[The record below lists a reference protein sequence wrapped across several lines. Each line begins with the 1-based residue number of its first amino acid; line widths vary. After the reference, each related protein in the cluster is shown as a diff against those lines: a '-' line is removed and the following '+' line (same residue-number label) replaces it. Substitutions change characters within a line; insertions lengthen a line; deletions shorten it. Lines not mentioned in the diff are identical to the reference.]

1 MDIERDVM
9 REIIASTAAVGLFIA
24 ILLGIGSFTNGGG
37 FTETGAFALIGSIV
51 FFVLLMAAVGYW
63 LANTTN

>member
-24 ILLGIGSFTNGGG
+24 ILLGIGTFTAGAG

-51 FFVLLMAAVGYW
+51 FFVLLMALVGYW
-63 LANTTN
+63 LANKTN